1 MSQNIQFWI
10 DQITATQNQIVAY
23 NNAIDALTLG
33 GVQSYTLDTG
43 QSKTTVSKFDLE
55 KLNAALDG
63 LLNRLATLE
72 ARVYGCGVVIARP
85 VGC

>member
-1 MSQNIQFWI
+1 MTTNVQFWV
-10 DQITATQNQIVAY
+10 DQITATQNKIVAY
-23 NNAIDALTLG
+23 NNAIDALTIG

-43 QSKTTVSKFDLE
+43 QSRTTVSKFDL
-55 KLNAALDG
+55 KDLNDAVDG